1 MFVLVY
7 KKRNNI
13 KLEVIKK
20 GHEKVEAWAFVLRL
34 RSQCSGRCADT
45 RMPMT
50 SVRLGKV
57 LRLNVIEPWM
67 TNLSGSRV
75 SAFSTTRV
83 ACSSFWIF
91 RLSAKSHAMV
101 VDD

>member
-1 MFVLVY
+1 VFGLVY

-20 GHEKVEAWAFVLRL
+20 EHEKVEAWAFVLRL
-34 RSQCSGRCADT
+34 RLRCSGQCADT

-91 RLSAKSHAMV
+91 RLSAKSHATV